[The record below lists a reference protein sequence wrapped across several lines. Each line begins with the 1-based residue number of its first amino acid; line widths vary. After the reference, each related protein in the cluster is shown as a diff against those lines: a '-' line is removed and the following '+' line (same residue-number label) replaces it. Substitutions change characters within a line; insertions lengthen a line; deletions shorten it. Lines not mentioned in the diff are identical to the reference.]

1 MEFNTLLL
9 IRYAPSGVR
18 DQEALFT
25 ELGPIIATAPRPLLL
40 SGDFNCTLGPLIN
53 RLYLTPLL
61 DHDSKALRSLLSDC
75 VLVYALDDQALRA
88 WDEKEVDAFYQQ
100 HHTYH
105 YTLAGGQHASSRLD
119 RS

>member
-1 MEFNTLLL
+1 MD
-9 IRYAPSGVR
+9 RS
-18 DQEALFT
+18 
-25 ELGPIIATAPRPLLL
+25 
-40 SGDFNCTLGPLIN
+40 
-53 RLYLTPLL
+53 YLTPLQT
-61 DHDSKALRSLLSDC
+61 HDSKALRSLLSDC